1 MKGFALFQRK
11 SKATARAA
19 VMLLPEQILLASLTG
34 TPRFIRKPILK
45 GNSWQS
51 TLVTVLREEKLTGA
65 LIRVV
70 LEHTQYQQFSIERQ
84 DVPEDELAGALPWAI
99 KDFTSEPVTQLAVDY
114 YNGLTNP
121 QARPRLQVI
130 CSPKRRIQE
139 WVSALESE
147 AELEEITTDEL
158 ALADLFG
165 EQSKVDVLLYQLPEQ
180 ELLMLAVYKG
190 QLCFS
195 RTLRGFQV
203 LTQLPAVQWPE
214 MLLDNLMLELQ
225 RSFDYLVSQLK
236 LPDVAA
242 IHVAVSMS
250 DPVELLR
257 PLKQN
262 FSVPAKLMANAA
274 VLHGFEF
281 LPLFGVLQEPQPA

>member
-1 MKGFALFQRK
+1 MFQRK

-34 TPRFIRKPILK
+34 TSN
-45 GNSWQS
+45 GSSWQS

-70 LEHTQYQQFSIERQ
+70 LEHTQYQQFSIERP

-180 ELLMLAVYKG
+180 ELLMLLYIRD
-190 QLCFS
+190 S
-195 RTLRGFQV
+195 
-203 LTQLPAVQWPE
+203 
-214 MLLDNLMLELQ
+214 
-225 RSFDYLVSQLK
+225 SVS
-236 LPDVAA
+236 A
-242 IHVAVSMS
+242 
-250 DPVELLR
+250 
-257 PLKQN
+257 
-262 FSVPAKLMANAA
+262 
-274 VLHGFEF
+274 G
-281 LPLFGVLQEPQPA
+281 LFVVFRF